1 LAVLLLSNIS
11 FTTTQH
17 VVHQF
22 PISRAGL
29 SPLNTSLTLTDQFNA
44 TATAQFWWYFPAI
57 LSDSLSVQPATPLN
71 CSGDQCQSFFFPGS
85 MRNILL
91 DPKLPPIGSSEYPGA
106 ISYMQNDAP
115 GYQIDY
121 SPVDPIDSPLGLT
134 DCRVYGIEIM
144 AIQICLKKS
153 NNSLLAG
160 TTHFIHLT

>member
-1 LAVLLLSNIS
+1 
-11 FTTTQH
+11 
-17 VVHQF
+17 
-22 PISRAGL
+22 
-29 SPLNTSLTLTDQFNA
+29 LTLTDQFNI
-44 TATAQFWWYFPAI
+44 TATAQFWWYFPAV
-57 LSDSLSVQPATPLN
+57 LSDSLTVQPATPLN

-91 DPKLPPIGSSEYPGA
+91 DPKLPPIGSNEYPGA

-121 SPVDPIDSPLGLT
+121 SPLDPTDSPITLA

-144 AIQICLKKS
+144 AIQICLRKS

-160 TTHFIHLT
+160 RSQSIHLM